1 MKSNR
6 NNPQALKVGKAE
18 TQNSNTAAVF
28 GAQKAVQHDQQSHG
42 HNLEEP
48 KSSQTHG
55 ALATPSQVAQHNK
68 IASQY
73 QNLTSDE

>member
-6 NNPQALKVGKAE
+6 NNPQTLKVGKAD
-18 TQNSNTAAVF
+18 TKSPNDVAVF
-28 GAQKAVQHDQQSHG
+28 GAQRPAQHDQQAHG

-48 KSSQTHG
+48 RSNQAQGPLT
-55 ALATPSQVAQHNK
+55 TPSQVAQNNK
-68 IASQY
+68 ITSQY